1 MAKKKKINGFTEEE
15 WKKIEEEA
23 YERVRKDRIIE
34 AHKARVE
41 IIPELL
47 ETCLYKSRLVGR
59 LDNKFIWKLYEFF
72 INNSDLTEEEKDH
85 IEFLFAED
93 YLFVGRGGV
102 PEGIN
107 LQELIDNV
115 RKSMKSFRRA

>member
-1 MAKKKKINGFTEEE
+1 MTKKKKINGFTEEE
-15 WKKIEEEA
+15 WKRIEEEA

-47 ETCLYKSRLVGR
+47 QSCLYKSRLIGH
-59 LDNKFIWKLYEFF
+59 LDGKFILNLYQFL
-72 INNSDLTEEEKDH
+72 INTSDLSEEEKDH

-93 YLFVGRGGV
+93 YLFVGRDGV
-102 PEGIN
+102 PEGVS
-107 LQELIDNV
+107 LQELIDEM
-115 RKSMKSFRRA
+115 RKALKPYRET

>member
-1 MAKKKKINGFTEEE
+1 MTKKKKINGFTEEE
-15 WKKIEEEA
+15 WKRIKEEA
-23 YERVRKDRIIE
+23 YEQVRKDRIID

-47 ETCLYKSRLVGR
+47 QSCLYKSRLNGR
-59 LDNKFIWKLYEFF
+59 LDAKFIINLYKFL

-93 YLFVGRGGV
+93 YLFVGGGGI

-107 LQELIDNV
+107 LQELIDEM
-115 RKSMKSFRRA
+115 RKALKPYRET